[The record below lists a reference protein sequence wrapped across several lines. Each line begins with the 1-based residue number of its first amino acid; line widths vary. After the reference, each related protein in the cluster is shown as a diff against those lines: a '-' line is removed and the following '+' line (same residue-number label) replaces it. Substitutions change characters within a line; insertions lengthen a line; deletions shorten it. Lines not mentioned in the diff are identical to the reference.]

1 MDYEAWQR
9 FLTDPTFAL
18 IAVKD
23 LIPTMLLIILA
34 AAEIAVRV
42 KEHVQRTIM
51 GAVQIFPQTR
61 NAPFTARTA
70 REISM
75 GLTVLTHTKHLK
87 ERKKSLYAR
96 HLKSV

>member
-9 FLTDPTFAL
+9 FLTGPTFAL

-23 LIPTMLLIILA
+23 LIPTMPPTILVV
-34 AAEIAVRV
+34 AEIAVRV

-51 GAVQIFPQTR
+51 EAVQIFPQTR

-70 REISM
+70 REIFM
-75 GLTVLTHTKHLK
+75 GPTVLTRTKHLK
-87 ERKKSLYAR
+87 ERKTSHYAR
-96 HLKSV
+96 DLKSV